1 MENIPPLCFSSA
13 LCILI
18 FIKFVIVL
26 FSLLS
31 SFQINGLLLRS
42 SGVTE
47 NAAFLKRISVSLT
60 AALLQET
67 VSWFLRLET

>member
-18 FIKFVIVL
+18 FIKFVIVI
-26 FSLLS
+26 FSLFS

-47 NAAFLKRISVSLT
+47 NAAFLQRISVSLT